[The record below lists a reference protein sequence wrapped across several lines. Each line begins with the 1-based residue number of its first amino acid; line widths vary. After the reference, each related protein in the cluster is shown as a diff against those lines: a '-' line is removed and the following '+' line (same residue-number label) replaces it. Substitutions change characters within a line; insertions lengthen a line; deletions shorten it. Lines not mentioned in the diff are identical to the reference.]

1 MFLPALH
8 DQTASFSPQFYNS
21 VLSVASILGF
31 IFKQGDYFHSI
42 SFFLPSAPF
51 IFREVG
57 NIQPCMKTC
66 SYPLCQLWCLKHFFP
81 PPLQVDEDEAS
92 RFTLS
97 ISFVLLCFCYL
108 TDNKEP
114 SGKEEALCLK
124 IIIIKKNFQ
133 TVWDNITLLL
143 SLVMA
148 LLAKLNPSVSQEEQV
163 VQTRR
168 ISSPSFAF
176 RHYSEA
182 LSPEALICPEA
193 PLSSCPAFAQNRCFC
208 ILAILVEGKSVPGLC
223 WNQ

>member
-66 SYPLCQLWCLKHFFP
+66 SYPLCQLWCLKHFFS

-124 IIIIKKNFQ
+124 IIIIKKKFPDCLGQYHVASEPGDGIACKTEPQCLIGGAGCTNTKDIFTILCLQ
-133 TVWDNITLLL
+133 TLLR
-143 SLVMA
+143 S
-148 LLAKLNPSVSQEEQV
+148 SF
-163 VQTRR
+163 TRG
-168 ISSPSFAF
+168 SDLP
-176 RHYSEA
+176 
-182 LSPEALICPEA
+182 
-193 PLSSCPAFAQNRCFC
+193 
-208 ILAILVEGKSVPGLC
+208 
-223 WNQ
+223 